1 MPGRDRRTYAAV
13 TTSLEA
19 RRMTR
24 LINIDN
30 GGKLTDIWFV
40 VGRGEGVG
48 VAHLAAV
55 DEAEVGQRPAV
66 VDVYQPCHAPRLQ
79 ARRDRS
85 VSTPVTAG
93 HRGADTTRPTRFV
106 ARVRWRGRGPRLASG

>member
-30 GGKLTDIWFV
+30 GGTLTYFCFV
-40 VGRGEGVG
+40 DGGEVRYTNT
-48 VAHLAAV
+48 LTTPY
-55 DEAEVGQRPAV
+55 DEPDVGQLPAV